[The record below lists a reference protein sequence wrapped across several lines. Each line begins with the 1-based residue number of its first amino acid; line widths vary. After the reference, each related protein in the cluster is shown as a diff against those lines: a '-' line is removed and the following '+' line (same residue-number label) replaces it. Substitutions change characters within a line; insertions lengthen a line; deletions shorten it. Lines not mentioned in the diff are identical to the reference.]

1 MERNR
6 GYVRGKQIMP
16 LSQMQVGQRA
26 IICRVGNL
34 KSSEDWMKKLLEM
47 GFLEGSSIEL
57 LYESARKKQSALMAV
72 RVRGGLVALR
82 RSEAQSIEVE
92 LL

>member
-1 MERNR
+1 
-6 GYVRGKQIMP
+6 
-16 LSQMQVGQRA
+16 
-26 IICRVGNL
+26 
-34 KSSEDWMKKLLEM
+34 MKKLLEM